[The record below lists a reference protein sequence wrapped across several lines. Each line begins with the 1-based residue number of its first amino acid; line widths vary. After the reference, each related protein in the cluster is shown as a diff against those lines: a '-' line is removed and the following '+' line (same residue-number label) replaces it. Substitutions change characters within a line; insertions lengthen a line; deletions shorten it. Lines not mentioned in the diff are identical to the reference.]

1 MEDHDVYL
9 AEMVVVMWKGP
20 VKREPD
26 EARPEHPSTVELE
39 DRLAFVA
46 LQAST
51 ATESANMQAQLHK
64 SYYSK

>member
-1 MEDHDVYL
+1 
-9 AEMVVVMWKGP
+9 